1 MEEEWRLRSCPR
13 ECRRGLRYA
22 GEERS
27 LFYLRRI
34 LYFCR
39 LIDLSAGPSR
49 SRAAA
54 RHWRAL
60 TAALRG
66 FLDTAP
72 GRVVNRPSSGLHNS
86 SKPLHE
92 ATLRNLGFRVPESIT
107 SSDPD
112 KLRAF
117 VSEGPTISKAL
128 CGARADAVMV
138 TDEDLAQFDPQSGP
152 VHMQRCVPGDD
163 ARIHVV
169 GREVIA
175 RARVGAG
182 ISGRLSSRR
191 RVGPHDGFRPSR
203 ASAGSTDRRDR
214 GVGDRLRRNWDFKK

>member
-1 MEEEWRLRSCPR
+1 
-13 ECRRGLRYA
+13 
-22 GEERS
+22 
-27 LFYLRRI
+27 
-34 LYFCR
+34 
-39 LIDLSAGPSR
+39 
-49 SRAAA
+49 
-54 RHWRAL
+54 
-60 TAALRG
+60 
-66 FLDTAP
+66 
-72 GRVVNRPSSGLHNS
+72 
-86 SKPLHE
+86 LHE

-175 RARVGAG
+175 QRVGADSVDYRRAG
-182 ISGRLSSRR
+182 AISRMTVFDPPEPL
-191 RVGPHDGFRPSR
+191 
-203 ASAGSTDRRDR
+203 RDR
-214 GVGDRLRRNWDFKK
+214 LIDATAALGLAFAGWDFKIDSSENYWCLEANPMPGYGPYDAYCDGAISGAVRGYLNSEST